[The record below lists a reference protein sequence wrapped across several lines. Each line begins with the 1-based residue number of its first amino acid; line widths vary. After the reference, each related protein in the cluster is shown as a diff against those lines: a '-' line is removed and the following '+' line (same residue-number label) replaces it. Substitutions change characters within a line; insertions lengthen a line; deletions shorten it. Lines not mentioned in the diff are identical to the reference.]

1 MKSCLFPQAGESG
14 DNVFSIAAV
23 SSETGIKMKETLAE
37 REIFVGRSKKCHLVL
52 RDETVSGLHCRLVAI
67 EGGAIV
73 MDEGSTNGTFLNG
86 ELVVRPTIMDV
97 NDELRVGPYRLR
109 VQSLVGNANAPL
121 VARPSAR
128 SRRMDPPV
136 PAEALPQ
143 AERPPVFEKP
153 TDLQITQA
161 QVFWRI
167 LGFQEPGTL
176 EQARAAYEALTRDCQ
191 PDSASELNPQLRALA
206 EQRLR
211 ELGFA
216 WEYIQ
221 RLCRRS
227 RDAA

>member
-1 MKSCLFPQAGESG
+1 MFT
-14 DNVFSIAAV
+14 IAAV
-23 SSETGIKMKETLAE
+23 SSETGVTTKETLAE

-52 RDETVSGLHCRLVAI
+52 RDETVSGVHCRLVAI

-73 MDEGSTNGTFLNG
+73 LDEGSTNGTFLNG
-86 ELVVRPTIMDV
+86 ELVVRPTVMDV
-97 NDELRVGPYRLR
+97 NDELRVGPYLLR
-109 VQSLVGNANAPL
+109 VQSLVGSSSAPL
-121 VARPSAR
+121 SPRRSAR

-136 PAEALPQ
+136 PAEALPS
-143 AERPPVFEKP
+143 AERPPVQEKP

-161 QVFWRI
+161 QVFWRL

-176 EQARAAYEALTRDCQ
+176 EQARAAYEAMSKDCQ
-191 PDSASELNPQLRALA
+191 PDSVSELNPQLRALS

-211 ELGFA
+211 EVEFA

-221 RLCRRS
+221 RLFRRA